1 MKEDVV
7 SQIYNLTRDF
17 VLKNGDGG
25 DEGQSAS
32 LNKVENL
39 VVRRGYVGERTIHY
53 THFIRTVYTLYTHCI
68 HPLYTLVYTL
78 YAPFIH
84 IH

>member
-39 VVRRGYVGERTIHY
+39 VVRRGYV
-53 THFIRTVYTLYTHCI
+53 
-68 HPLYTLVYTL
+68 
-78 YAPFIH
+78 
-84 IH
+84 